1 MKPARILT
9 GITTV
14 LSATAL
20 SVALMACGDE
30 SSSTAP
36 EQPISGGESSSVEE
50 LSSSSELPPQSSS
63 VDVRGMS
70 SMTCCRIYSS
80 SSLGDVIESSSSE
93 LPPES
98 SSAITSSSSVQQDKL
113 VQSVSDVSGVCIEK
127 NQKDPL
133 TDAALPPVAYMTLDG
148 DSATIVLERV
158 RTSCEAVSGI
168 TSVIQ
173 NPTVSALDVR
183 ASGDTLYVKPTVS
196 QIAIEKN
203 VACIC
208 EARIAFKIKADS
220 AFTSASLLVV
230 EDELNLGD
238 RMRIVNMEPPKYE
251 LDEDPLKSSGLTR
264 GTCMD
269 KPVPSENLYDGLPV
283 ADYTVYENGLAIM
296 KLTNVEDNCGI
307 KAKLSQKVVDRDTLV
322 FEYYDIEAQANCIC
336 TFDSYEIEVKNE
348 NAGFRYAKFNG
359 VVYYVNYITYTKIP
373 DWEP

>member
-168 TSVIQ
+168 TGIIQ

-183 ASGDTLYVKPTVS
+183 ASGDTLYVKPTIS

-203 VACIC
+203 VACVC

-238 RMRIVNMEPPKYE
+238 RMRIVNIEPPKYE

-307 KAKLSQKVVDRDTLV
+307 KAKLSQTLVGDTLV

-336 TFDSYEIEVKNE
+336 TFDSYEIEVKPGNPDF
-348 NAGFRYAKFNG
+348 NYAKFNG

-373 DWEP
+373 GWEP

>member
-1 MKPARILT
+1 MNQSKVLKI
-9 GITTV
+9 IT
-14 LSATAL
+14 SASLVAAL
-20 SVALMACGDE
+20 SVAITACDDGA
-30 SSSTAP
+30 SSTAP
-36 EQPISGGESSSVEE
+36 DQPISGGESSSSIVGQLSSSE
-50 LSSSSELPPQSSS
+50 LLSGGSSSSEVNGGSSAKQPEQSSSSELQQ
-63 VDVRGMS
+63 
-70 SMTCCRIYSS
+70 
-80 SSLGDVIESSSSE
+80 EQSSSSE

-98 SSAITSSSSVQQDKL
+98 SAAIESSSSALAGKPVQT
-113 VQSVSDVSGVCIEK
+113 VNEVSGSCIENK
-127 NQKDPL
+127 QEDPL

-158 RTSCEAVSGI
+158 MTSCEAVSGI

-230 EDELNLGD
+230 EDELNMGD
-238 RMRIVNMEPPKYE
+238 RMRIVTKEPPKYE

-269 KPVPSENLYDGLPV
+269 KPEPNDEKYHGLPV
-283 ADYTVYENGLAIM
+283 ADFTYYENGLAIM
-296 KLTNVEDNCGI
+296 KLKNVEDNCGI
-307 KAKLSQKVVDRDTLV
+307 KAKLSQTLVGDTLV

-336 TFDSYEIEVKNE
+336 TFDSYEIEVKPGNP
-348 NAGFRYAKFNG
+348 GFDYAKFNG

-373 DWEP
+373 DWES

>member
-127 NQKDPL
+127 NKEDPL

-158 RTSCEAVSGI
+158 RTSCEAISGI
-168 TSVIQ
+168 TSIIQ
-173 NPTVSALDVR
+173 NPTVSSLEVR
-183 ASGDTLYVKPTVS
+183 ASSDTLYVKPTVS

-269 KPVPSENLYDGLPV
+269 KPAPSEENFRGLPV

-296 KLTNVEDNCGI
+296 KLKNVEDNCGI
-307 KAKLSQKVVDRDTLV
+307 KAKLSQTLVGDTLV
-322 FEYYDIEAQANCIC
+322 FAYYDIEAEANCIC
-336 TFDSYEIEVKNE
+336 TFDSYEIEVKPGNP
-348 NAGFRYAKFNG
+348 GFEYAKFNG